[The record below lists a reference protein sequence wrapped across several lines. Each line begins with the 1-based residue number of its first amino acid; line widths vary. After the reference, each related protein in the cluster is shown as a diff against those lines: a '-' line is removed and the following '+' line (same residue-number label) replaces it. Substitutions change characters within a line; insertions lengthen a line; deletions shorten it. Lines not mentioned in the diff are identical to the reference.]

1 MRIKDSEIYRHILE
15 SEIRRHASR
24 HFCLLIEED
33 LARWAAEREGD
44 LKGNPPASSVVDGRT
59 GVWGILLRR
68 TFDEDWVASIIDRIE
83 YGGFIRA
90 REVLDSPETFLCHLV
105 LHELAHLENNWGQD
119 QEGQCDAWAFEKL
132 GLKAI

>member
-1 MRIKDSEIYRHILE
+1 MK
-15 SEIRRHASR
+15 
-24 HFCLLIEED
+24 
-33 LARWAAEREGD
+33 
-44 LKGNPPASSVVDGRT
+44 
-59 GVWGILLRR
+59 
-68 TFDEDWVASIIDRIE
+68 DWVASIIDRIE